1 LKFLLACSRE
11 EIVLRVR
18 PERLGRIKGIVGGTG
33 NLLTIFGLKP
43 DSFDEIAIALQ
54 AIVEHDLRVRAL
66 L

>member
-1 LKFLLACSRE
+1 
-11 EIVLRVR
+11 
-18 PERLGRIKGIVGGTG
+18 LGRIKGIVGGTG